1 MHVWNYRNSKFFKI
15 FLTHVLIHIYHAT
28 LSTLKSTKVSDET
41 DIFTVLM
48 NV

>member
-1 MHVWNYRNSKFFKI
+1 MY
-15 FLTHVLIHIYHAT
+15 LLIHIYHAT
-28 LSTLKSTKVSDET
+28 LGALKSTKVSDET